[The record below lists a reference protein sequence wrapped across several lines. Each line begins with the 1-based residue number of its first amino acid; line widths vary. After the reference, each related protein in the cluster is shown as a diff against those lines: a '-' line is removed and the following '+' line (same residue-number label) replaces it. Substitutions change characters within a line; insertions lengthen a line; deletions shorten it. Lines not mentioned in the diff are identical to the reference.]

1 MGKIQDIPEVKKK
14 TDAGDGNSGLKPQAS
29 TQSAKKG
36 KNRKASVVSIETI
49 DVVEPKDV
57 EVRSTHSA
65 ERIGTRSRNPHLENV
80 RDTRIND
87 TLSEI
92 NSVVSNTQYSV
103 PGYEK
108 FKKDSG
114 PMDTQ
119 FQERVKG
126 EKTGT
131 LTQVGNAD
139 MAALMADIQT
149 KVDALTMDTKRDTA
163 DDEILQGQLDRCQQH
178 LKITTFRCS
187 QRIKA
192 RDQFDKTLKATRAAY
207 DRLMQTGQNL
217 ADALET

>member
-1 MGKIQDIPEVKKK
+1 MGRTKEEKG
-14 TDAGDGNSGLKPQAS
+14 AAAAEGGEMAPQAS
-29 TQSAKKG
+29 AASTVKSTK

-49 DVVEPKDV
+49 DVVEPKDA

-65 ERIGTRSRNPHLENV
+65 ERIGKRSRNPHLENV
-80 RDTRIND
+80 RDTKIND

-108 FKKDSG
+108 FKEKSG

-119 FQERVKG
+119 FQERKKG

-163 DDEILQGQLDRCQQH
+163 DDEVLQGQLDRCHQH
-178 LKITTFRCS
+178 LKVTTFRCE
-187 QRIKA
+187 QRKKA